1 MRLEFFEQMVHTFGC
16 LRHAFPQHIVGVARK
31 TEELCQFHAEIHQ
44 IATNLEVVSLVVV
57 RTTRHVSAI
66 KFLAQR
72 TILGILHERSER
84 RRMQREHPTFHS
96 ALLRRCRR
104 LFDLRLR
111 QTRQFLALRQMKYEI
126 VGLFDVVLRELQR
139 EFRQFRLHFFVASSL
154 FFRQGGSRAHKTVVG
169 VLQKHGI
176 FAGQRR
182 VLLLSLVDCAH
193 STEQRLVEHDVRA
206 VFAQEWRHPF
216 GQFFQLIGRV
226 GRK

>member
-1 MRLEFFEQMVHTFGC
+1 
-16 LRHAFPQHIVGVARK
+16 
-31 TEELCQFHAEIHQ
+31 
-44 IATNLEVVSLVVV
+44 
-57 RTTRHVSAI
+57 
-66 KFLAQR
+66 
-72 TILGILHERSER
+72 
-84 RRMQREHPTFHS
+84 MQCEHPTFHS

-139 EFRQFRLHFFVASSL
+139 EFRQFCFHFFVTSPL

-176 FAGQRR
+176 FARERG
-182 VLLLSLVDCAH
+182 VLLLGFVDCAH
-193 STEQRLVEHDVRA
+193 TTEQRLVEHDVRA
-206 VFAQEWRHPF
+206 VLAQEWRHPF

>member
-1 MRLEFFEQMVHTFGC
+1 
-16 LRHAFPQHIVGVARK
+16 
-31 TEELCQFHAEIHQ
+31 
-44 IATNLEVVSLVVV
+44 
-57 RTTRHVSAI
+57 
-66 KFLAQR
+66 
-72 TILGILHERSER
+72 
-84 RRMQREHPTFHS
+84 MQREHPTFHS